1 MRKQHLPIKRL
12 ATEEAMQQVA
22 DDLKYPNLDALYV
35 AVGEGHVSPQ
45 SVVARLSR
53 LVSGTHRRGRDRRVP
68 LARPVRSATQR
79 HLAGRRRSRA
89 CPTSG
94 CKLGRCCTPVPG
106 DEIIGFVTRGQGV
119 SVHRTDCPNVKSL
132 RREPERL
139 IEVTWSEG
147 KPTSFTVAIQV
158 EALDRTRL
166 LSDVATV
173 LSDSHVNIL
182 SATSTTG
189 KDRITR
195 LRFTFEL
202 GRHRAP
208 VQRARGRQARG
219 GGLRR
224 VPRGPQ
230 LTMRIVLQRV
240 ARASVTVDGDRV
252 AAIGPGYSCWWG
264 SAPTTPRRRPSRLAE
279 KVANLRIFARR
290 RRARRTSRWPTST
303 ARRSWS
309 RSSPCTRIRGRGGG
323 RRGPTPPSPAVAAER
338 VEAFASALEAR
349 GIRVGRGVFGAHM
362 EVELVNDGPFTL
374 VLDTGT

>member
-1 MRKQHLPIKRL
+1 MRKQNLPIKRL
-12 ATEEAMQQVA
+12 ATEEALQQVA
-22 DDLKYPNLDALYV
+22 DDLKYPNLESLYV

-53 LVSGTHRRGRDRRVP
+53 LVSGTTDEDVTEVP
-68 LARPVRSATQR
+68 LARPVKIGTQDISQGVVVKGLPDVWVR
-79 HLAGRRRSRA
+79 
-89 CPTSG
+89 
-94 CKLGRCCTPVPG
+94 LGRCCTPVPG

-139 IEVTWSEG
+139 IDVTWSEG
-147 KPTSFTVAIQV
+147 KPTSFIGRDQV

-173 LSDSHVNIL
+173 LSDSPREHPLGDLGHREGPHHPAAIHVR
-182 SATSTTG
+182 A
-189 KDRITR
+189 R
-195 LRFTFEL
+195 
-202 GRHRAP
+202 RHRAP

-219 GGLRR
+219 DGLRR

-230 LTMRIVLQRV
+230 LTMRVVLQRV
-240 ARASVTVDGDRV
+240 ARASVTVEGGRV
-252 AAIGPGYSCWWG
+252 AAIGPGYLLLVG
-264 SAPTTPRRRPSRLAE
+264 IGADDADGEAEPMAE
-279 KVANLRIFARR
+279 KVANLRLFAD
-290 RRARRTSRWPTST
+290 AEGKTNLALADVDGEALVVSQFTLY
-303 ARRSWS
+303 AD
-309 RSSPCTRIRGRGGG
+309 TRKG
-323 RRGPTPPSPAVAAER
+323 RRPSWTDAAEPAVAAER

-349 GIRVGRGVFGAHM
+349 GVRVGRGVFGAHM